1 MLFWSLHLIFVLH
14 FHNKTWQ
21 NMNLHHFPQAI
32 FCVIFEKRFYTEIL
46 FILIG
51 ENLEIICLLKPTRS
65 TKCILKDMKK
75 GP

>member
-1 MLFWSLHLIFVLH
+1 
-14 FHNKTWQ
+14 
-21 NMNLHHFPQAI
+21 MNLHHFPQAI